1 MTNYR
6 TLAVPL
12 RGGDLAVGV
21 WGPDDAPTVLA
32 LHGITASHRA
42 WSLVAEALPNL
53 RIVAPDLRGRARSRS
68 LPGPWGMSNHADDVV
83 AILDA
88 IGVESAVV
96 AAHSMGAFVGATLA
110 RQHPHRVS
118 ELILIDGGLPIP
130 LPDDVAP
137 NDLAEA
143 LIGPAVTRLSM
154 TFESVVAYREF
165 WKQHPGLAADW
176 SDSIEQYVDYD
187 LVGVAPELTSSSL
200 FEAVSQDAVDLGNAE
215 GYVAALAA
223 LATPLQFVRAPRG
236 FLNDLPGLYP
246 VEAVEEWKRQIP
258 NLETLEIP
266 DVNHYTIIMAQ
277 RGASAI
283 GSLIERTVARSLR
296 TAQVR

>member
-6 TLAVPL
+6 TLAVPV

-42 WSLVAEALPNL
+42 WSLVAEALPSL

-68 LPGPWGMSNHADDVV
+68 LPGPWGMSTHAEDVV
-83 AILDA
+83 AVLDE
-88 IGVESAVV
+88 IGAHSAVV

-110 RQHPHRVS
+110 RQHPNRVR

-130 LPDDVAP
+130 SPEGVAP
-137 NDLAEA
+137 DDLAEA

-154 TFESVVAYREF
+154 TFESVDAYREF
-165 WKQHPGLAADW
+165 WKKHPGLADDW
-176 SDSIEQYVDYD
+176 SASIEQYVDYD
-187 LVGVAPELTSSSL
+187 LVGVAPVLTSSSL
-200 FEAVSQDAVDLGNAE
+200 FEAVSQDAVDLGSAD

-223 LATPLQFVRAPRG
+223 MTTPLQFVRAPRG

-246 VEAVEEWKRQIP
+246 VEAVTEWKRQIP
-258 NLETLEIP
+258 RLETLEVS
-266 DVNHYTIIMAQ
+266 DVNHYTIIMAE
-277 RGASAI
+277 RGAREIA
-283 GSLIERTVARSLR
+283 SLIERTVARSR
-296 TAQVR
+296 SAAQVR